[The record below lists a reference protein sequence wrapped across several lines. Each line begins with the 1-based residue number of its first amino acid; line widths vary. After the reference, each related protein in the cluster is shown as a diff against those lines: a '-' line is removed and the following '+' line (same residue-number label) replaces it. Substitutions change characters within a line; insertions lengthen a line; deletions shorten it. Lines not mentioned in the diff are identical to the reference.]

1 MSHLDRVTD
10 TDIDET
16 VQGSIT
22 SGLGSAIFTSFWV
35 TLTFLLSEDPYNYN
49 TLIIGLF
56 GLVGMTGVC
65 TAPFVGRSID
75 RIVPWCG
82 VVLGNLLLTVS
93 NLLLLGGAQTS
104 IGFVIVAILIM
115 DVGQQFQ
122 QVQSYSVQMSCG
134 CKLMCMARRLPI
146 RVAYSLRILKR
157 GRGSIQCTSSGTC
170 TLTLHCQCV
179 ILHSYCS
186 SAGSSSAN
194 S

>member
-1 MSHLDRVTD
+1 MSHLDRVID

-65 TAPFVGRSID
+65 TAPFVGKSID

-104 IGFVIVAILIM
+104 IGFIIVAIFIM
-115 DVGQQFQ
+115 DIGQQFQ
-122 QVQSYSVQMSCG
+122 QVESDSPY
-134 CKLMCMARRLPI
+134 ARLAD
-146 RVAYSLRILKR
+146 VS
-157 GRGSIQCTSSGTC
+157 
-170 TLTLHCQCV
+170 
-179 ILHSYCS
+179 
-186 SAGSSSAN
+186 
-194 S
+194 